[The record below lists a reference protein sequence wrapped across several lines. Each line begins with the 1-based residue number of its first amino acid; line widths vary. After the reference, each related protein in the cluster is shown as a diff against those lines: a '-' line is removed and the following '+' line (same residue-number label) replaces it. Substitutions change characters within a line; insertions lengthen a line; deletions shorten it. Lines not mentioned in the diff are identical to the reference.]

1 MKEEFQKIILEMNLI
16 PGEDGFTPYDILY
29 RFTPRKAFDN
39 KFDLNHHQRSNIAVH
54 AREILNKIKN
64 EPTKVILKSAFNKRH
79 GKLSSRN
86 KIVKEVLSN
95 DIIGSQVSCDIGM
108 GTEDSNIFKLRILDK
123 KSICAF
129 LLSFRSFM
137 SLRSSS
143 TLVKANN
150 RLGKYTND
158 MVPRVPFFNASKQA
172 ELGLY
177 KDAQQPFKSLT
188 QVETIFMMVST
199 P

>member
-1 MKEEFQKIILEMNLI
+1 MNV
-16 PGEDGFTPYDILY
+16 
-29 RFTPRKAFDN
+29 
-39 KFDLNHHQRSNIAVH
+39 LN
-54 AREILNKIKN
+54 
-64 EPTKVILKSAFNKRH
+64 
-79 GKLSSRN
+79 SST
-86 KIVKEVLSN
+86 IYFE
-95 DIIGSQVSCDIGM
+95 
-108 GTEDSNIFKLRILDK
+108 T
-123 KSICAF
+123 ICAF
-129 LLSFRSFM
+129 LHSYRFFM